1 MKPNPGN
8 GVRIGNYRVEL
19 DLTEVVSDL
28 VDSLGKQKE
37 KYLVHWLLLRLS
49 GHQVELTK
57 VLAGAFP
64 ELAKQIPRFY
74 QKRVEDY
81 RHSMRVSKLFGF
93 RSLRSIEDE
102 AVKRAWEDTRAM
114 VKELSLVRDESIKG
128 LVEDHRDILR
138 RLCRAMV
145 ELVMQEQDTRLNLD
159 LEGLRNF
166 LQGEKP

>member
-1 MKPNPGN
+1 MKSNQSSG
-8 GVRIGNYRVEL
+8 YRVGKYSVEL

-37 KYLVHWLLLRLS
+37 KYLIHWLLLRLS

-57 VLAGAFP
+57 VLARAFP

-81 RHSMRVSKLFGF
+81 RHSMLVSKLFGF
-93 RSLRSIEDE
+93 RSLRSIEEE

-114 VKELSLVRDESIKG
+114 VRELSLARDESIKG
-128 LVEDHRDILR
+128 LVEDHRDILK
-138 RLCRAMV
+138 RLCLAMV
-145 ELVMQEQDTRLNLD
+145 ELVMQEQDARLNLN
-159 LEGLRNF
+159 LEGLRKF
-166 LQGEKP
+166 LEGEKP

>member
-1 MKPNPGN
+1 MKSNSNAG
-8 GVRIGNYRVEL
+8 YRVGKYTVDL
-19 DLTEVVSDL
+19 DLTGVVSDL
-28 VDSLGKQKE
+28 LESLGKQKE

-57 VLAGAFP
+57 VLSGAFP

-102 AVKRAWEDTRAM
+102 AVRRAWEDTRAM
-114 VKELSLVRDESIKG
+114 VKELSLARDESVKG
-128 LVEDHRDILR
+128 LIEDHRDILR

-145 ELVMQEQDTRLNLD
+145 ELVMQEQKTGLNLD
-159 LEGLRNF
+159 LERLQRF
-166 LQGEKP
+166 LEGKKP